1 MVRPTATRINR
12 VQPPATLAAG
22 QRARDLAQQG
32 KDVIDLG
39 PSSPHYTTPRHII
52 DAGVKALQ
60 DGLTNQAPTL
70 GVPEF
75 RRALSEKL
83 SRDNGLQADP
93 DGDLMVVPG
102 SKQGLYYAANAY
114 TGQGDEVLL
123 VEPTWVSF
131 RQQVEL
137 AEATPVAVPLSAE
150 EEYHLSYETLER
162 YATDRTKMVILN
174 NPQNPTGRV
183 YTRSELEDVARF
195 AQERDLLV
203 VCDETYEYFIYDSN
217 EHVTL
222 ASLPGMWERTVTSFT
237 FTKAYS
243 MSGWRLG
250 CMVAPSELLG
260 PLVKVQEHTA
270 SFVSPFIQMAGLA
283 ALHGPQDHIRAWRD
297 ECAELRQKVAARL
310 NAVPGVHCPTTEGAT
325 FLFPRFPGAL
335 TSAELVER
343 LLAEVLVSVTP
354 GSGFGD
360 SGEGHFRIALMRS
373 PAERVLEGAER
384 IAGVLENLA

>member
-1 MVRPTATRINR
+1 MVRSTATRVNR
-12 VQPPATLAAG
+12 VRPPATLAAG

-39 PSSPHYTTPRHII
+39 PSSPHYATPRHIV

-102 SKQGLYYAANAY
+102 SKQGLYYTANAY
-114 TGQGDEVLL
+114 TEPGDEVLL

-150 EEYHLSYETLER
+150 EEYHLSYEALER
-162 YATDRTKMVILN
+162 YATDRTSMVILN

-195 AQERDLLV
+195 ALERDLLV
-203 VCDETYEYFIYDSN
+203 VCDETYEYFVYGSN
-217 EHVTL
+217 RHLTL

-250 CMVAPSELLG
+250 CMVAPSDVLE
-260 PLVKVQEHTA
+260 PLVRVQEHTA

-283 ALHGPQDHIRAWRD
+283 ALRGPQDHIRAWTG
-297 ECAELRQKVAARL
+297 ECAELRRQVADRL
-310 NAVPGVHCPTTEGAT
+310 NAVPGVHCPLTEGAT
-325 FLFPRFPGAL
+325 FLFPRFSGSL

-354 GSGFGD
+354 GSGFGE

-384 IAGVLENLA
+384 IAGVLEKIA